1 MRKPFYGWI
10 IVGVS
15 FLIGFTESGVFQN
28 IMSIFMKP
36 MVDEFGWSRA
46 AVTGAVAFG
55 SLGGGLLSL
64 AVGPLLDRHGP
75 RMVTFWGILLLS
87 LGLGAMM
94 FATQIWHL
102 YLFFG
107 VGRMIAIGVLGMSVS
122 VSIANWFVRLRG
134 RAMGITR
141 IGDRLGS
148 ALLPL
153 MVQFLILSLGWRMA
167 WGALG
172 AVVFLMSGI
181 PALIFLRHRPEE
193 MGLRPD
199 GASIGSG
206 QPGTFQ
212 PSGGSDPSAADP
224 EPVWTRA
231 QATRT
236 RSFRMLIFLSS
247 LIPFAQAG
255 MNFHIYPF
263 LTDQG
268 LSQTTAV
275 WILTTF
281 AVSGMAGSAAWGILT
296 EKFPV
301 QRLLAANVMANG
313 LIFLLLYWAV
323 QFRFEGVL
331 GTATIFLLAALHGI
345 FLGGRNPMI
354 PMIWANF
361 FGRRSLGTIY
371 SLGNPFYFTANA
383 IGPIFAGLFFDL
395 FCSYAFPFYFFV
407 VVFLISGIIALRMR
421 PPKAP
426 HPRRPQ
432 PSGAAS

>member
-1 MRKPFYGWI
+1 MRRPFYGWI
-10 IVGVS
+10 IVAVS

-28 IMSIFMKP
+28 ILSIFMKP

-46 AVTGAVAFG
+46 SVTGAIAFG
-55 SLGGGLLSL
+55 SLSGGLLSL
-64 AVGPLLDRHGP
+64 AVGPILDRHGP

-87 LGLGAMM
+87 LGLSAMM
-94 FATQIWHL
+94 FASHIWQL

-107 VGRMIAIGVLGMSVS
+107 VGRMVAIGVLSLSVS
-122 VSIANWFVRLRG
+122 VSIANWFVRFRG
-134 RAMGITR
+134 RAMGITK

-153 MVQFLILSLGWRMA
+153 MVQFLILALGWRMA

-181 PALIFLRHRPEE
+181 PALVFLRHRPED
-193 MGLRPD
+193 MGLWPD
-199 GASIGSG
+199 GAPPASDKG
-206 QPGTFQ
+206 GTIH
-212 PSGGSDPSAADP
+212 PSDRPAASADDS

-236 RSFRMLIFLSS
+236 KAFWVLTFLNS
-247 LIPFAQAG
+247 LIPFAQG
-255 MNFHIYPF
+255 GINFHIYPF

-268 LSQTTAV
+268 FSQTTAV

-296 EKFPV
+296 ERFPI
-301 QRLLAANVMANG
+301 QRLLTANVIGNG

-323 QFRFEGVL
+323 QFRFDGAL
-331 GTATIFLLAALHGI
+331 GTAAIFLLTALHGL
-345 FLGGRNPMI
+345 FHGGRNPMI
-354 PMIWANF
+354 PVIWANF
-361 FGRRSLGTIY
+361 FGRRSLGSIY

-383 IGPIFAGLFFDL
+383 IGPVFAGLFFDL
-395 FCSYAFPFYFFV
+395 FEIGRAHV
-407 VVFLISGIIALRMR
+407 
-421 PPKAP
+421 
-426 HPRRPQ
+426 
-432 PSGAAS
+432 